1 MGTNLQND
9 VQDINLS
16 VLQKKKFRID
26 GDDNRILELDVSDM
40 NIVVRLRNAYP
51 KLEELT
57 KKISEMDS
65 DDSTEDEDALDESIK
80 KLGNSVEEIDNA
92 TRDLLDY
99 IFDSNVSEICAPSG
113 SMYDMINGEF
123 RYEHIL
129 NVLTNLYE
137 QNIDKEYKKMKNRI
151 RKHTDKYTGK

>member
-65 DDSTEDEDALDESIK
+65 DDSANDEDALDESIK

-151 RKHTDKYTGK
+151 KKHTDKYTGK